1 MAIKKVMVSLDGTL
15 VSDMDKLVKAGCYK
29 NRSALI
35 HDALMQIAPL
45 KALADNR
52 FEQFYKDALT
62 PGTAANEVISALKSI
77 SKEKNK

>member
-35 HDALMQIAPL
+35 HDALMQIPPL
-45 KALADNR
+45 KTLADGR
-52 FEQFYKDALT
+52 FNKFLEDAMT
-62 PGTAANEVISALKSI
+62 PRTATNEVLSALKEI
-77 SKEKNK
+77 SKEEKK